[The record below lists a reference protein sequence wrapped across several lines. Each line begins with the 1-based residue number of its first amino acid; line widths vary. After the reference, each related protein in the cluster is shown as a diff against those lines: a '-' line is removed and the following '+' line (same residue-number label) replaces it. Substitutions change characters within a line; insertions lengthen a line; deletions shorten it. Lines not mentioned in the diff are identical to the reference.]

1 MTRASPWPPGRRAAD
16 WSREGVAGWVRSR
29 RVFDVDCAEIGTV
42 GQLNIHGPR
51 EVGRTSEETVFVNLQ
66 LSGSC
71 VGSQGGRTCH
81 VPAGS
86 FALFDATRPFRLD
99 YAEDWRSLSF
109 RVPRE
114 RLMGLV
120 RRPDDVTAR
129 THDGTRALGAV
140 VAGTMRSIWG
150 VVEELGDH
158 EARAVSAGFLTLLAT
173 ACGAGDEARE
183 TGGRSLAA
191 SLYTAVCT
199 HLADNLQG
207 GDLAATRV
215 AAHFGVS
222 VRTLHNAF
230 RDSEHTYAR
239 TVMRLRVDACAR
251 DLADPQ
257 CRESLTTLAARWG
270 FFDLSHLNR
279 AFRAHRGCAPSDLR
293 PR

>member
-1 MTRASPWPPGRRAAD
+1 MTLPLDDPGSPRARAARLLARRHLRRVHPARSLPQPRAAD

-29 RVFDVDCAEIGTV
+29 RVFDVNCAEIGTV

-71 VGSQGGRTCH
+71 VGSQGGRTCY

-99 YAEDWRSLSF
+99 HAEDWPSLSF

-129 THDGTRALGAV
+129 THD
-140 VAGTMRSIWG
+140 
-150 VVEELGDH
+150 
-158 EARAVSAGFLTLLAT
+158 
-173 ACGAGDEARE
+173 
-183 TGGRSLAA
+183 
-191 SLYTAVCT
+191 
-199 HLADNLQG
+199 
-207 GDLAATRV
+207 
-215 AAHFGVS
+215 
-222 VRTLHNAF
+222 
-230 RDSEHTYAR
+230 
-239 TVMRLRVDACAR
+239 
-251 DLADPQ
+251 
-257 CRESLTTLAARWG
+257 
-270 FFDLSHLNR
+270 SHLNR
-279 AFRAHRGCAPSDLR
+279 AFRAHRGCGPSDLR